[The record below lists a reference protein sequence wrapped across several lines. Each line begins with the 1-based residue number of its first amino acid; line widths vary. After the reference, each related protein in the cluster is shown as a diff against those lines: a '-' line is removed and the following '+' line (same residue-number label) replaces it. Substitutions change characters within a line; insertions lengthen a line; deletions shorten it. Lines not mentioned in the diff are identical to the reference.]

1 MNTGEHEEGQ
11 STCLKRK
18 KGNSTQALIE
28 NESDNA
34 MFRTPA
40 ICRATNGKLLS
51 NKGGRSIL
59 EEHLNESSEEEPH
72 ANQEP
77 SRENDVII
85 DLSSRDEVVEA
96 IKYLKD
102 NKAAG
107 SDSIALKSGRPSL
120 VNTLNEMI
128 QQVWIGESYCV
139 QCTRR
144 AINLTARIIAASAY
158 LM

>member
-18 KGNSTQALIE
+18 KGNSTQAL
-28 NESDNA
+28 
-34 MFRTPA
+34 
-40 ICRATNGKLLS
+40 
-51 NKGGRSIL
+51 
-59 EEHLNESSEEEPH
+59 EEPH

-120 VNTLNEMI
+120 VNTLKEMI
-128 QQVWIGESYCV
+128 QQVWIGERYCV